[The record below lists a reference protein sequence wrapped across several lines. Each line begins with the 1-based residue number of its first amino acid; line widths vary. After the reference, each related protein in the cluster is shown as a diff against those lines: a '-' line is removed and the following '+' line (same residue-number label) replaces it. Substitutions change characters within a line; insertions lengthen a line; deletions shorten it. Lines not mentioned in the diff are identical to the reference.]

1 MKNPKTAKTLAL
13 GFVLGAA
20 CMVTTSAIG
29 GSRTV
34 SAIINDNLFFNINGE
49 FIKSTDENPI
59 LNYNSRVYVPVRFV
73 SEKLDCDVKW
83 DDVTKT
89 VTIRG
94 AEPKTE
100 IKEVEKIVEKE
111 VIVYVD
117 DSESDGKLVYKK
129 LPANY
134 KNSDFEIN
142 VLGVKCDD
150 INSCSKVMLDVLNR
164 GDNNIQLMQSDC
176 VLIADGKEYKM
187 NSYISGWDDT
197 WDNDIR
203 PGRDEDDAVEGF
215 LYFDYVD
222 KDWSTMSLKL
232 KFRVSDGNG
241 KYSYENV
248 QINFKK

>member
-13 GFVLGAA
+13 GFILGAA

-73 SEKLDCDVKW
+73 GEKLNCDVKW
-83 DDVTKT
+83 DDVTRT

-94 AEPKTE
+94 AEPQTVV
-100 IKEVEKIVEKE
+100 KEVEKVVEKE

-129 LPANY
+129 LPAEY
-134 KNSDFEIN
+134 KNSDFKIN
-142 VLGVKCDD
+142 ILGVRCNEDGGFT
-150 INSCSKVMLDVLNR
+150 KVSMDVLNKTE
-164 GDNNIQLMQSDC
+164 NNIQIVQDNSK
-176 VLIADGKEYKM
+176 LIVDGKEYKM
-187 NSYISGWDDT
+187 NSYLNGWDNR

-203 PGRDEDDAVEGF
+203 PGDDDDDAVEGY
-215 LYFDYVD
+215 LYFEYVD

-232 KFRVSDGNG
+232 EIRVSDDGG
-241 KYSYENV
+241 KYHYEQI